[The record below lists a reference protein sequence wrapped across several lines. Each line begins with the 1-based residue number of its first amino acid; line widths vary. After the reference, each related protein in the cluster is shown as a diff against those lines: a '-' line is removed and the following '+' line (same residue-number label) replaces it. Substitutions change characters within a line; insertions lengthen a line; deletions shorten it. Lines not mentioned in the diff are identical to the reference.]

1 MLSRVQSVLHE
12 IFFFICICK
21 KLLII
26 WLQKPLKTMFS
37 MIMQTSTYCK
47 SNFCIDESENHS
59 SDRLITLAF
68 VYEVRVTLLL
78 YWMKTDIV
86 FSLNQTVSMETV
98 VFHNSIRNKGG
109 G

>member
-1 MLSRVQSVLHE
+1 MY
-12 IFFFICICK
+12 FFFH
-21 KLLII
+21 LY
-26 WLQKPLKTMFS
+26 
-37 MIMQTSTYCK
+37 MQESADNLVTETSENNVCHDHANKYL
-47 SNFCIDESENHS
+47 SNFSIDESENHS

-68 VYEVRVTLLL
+68 VYEVRVTLLS